1 MRAKT
6 LLLFLYLL
14 SFVNGAA
21 TVQESGKSI
30 VLKKSTTSDGTL
42 RSVDLFASAY
52 LDLSNELL
60 LLNFEN
66 CSDDTFI
73 SVTNLSTNEVIYS
86 ELYGVSDNIVLN
98 MAGLLEGEENYRLE
112 ITIGEVIL
120 YGDFTIRLI

>member
-6 LLLFLYLL
+6 LLLFLFLL

-42 RSVDLFASAY
+42 RSADLFASAY

-120 YGDFTIRLI
+120 YGDFTI

>member
-6 LLLFLYLL
+6 LLLFLFLL

-86 ELYGVSDNIVLN
+86 ELYGGSDNIVLN

-120 YGDFTIRLI
+120 YGDFTI

>member
-1 MRAKT
+1 MKART
-6 LLLFLYLL
+6 LLLFLFLL

-120 YGDFTIRLI
+120 YGDFTI

>member
-1 MRAKT
+1 MIAKT
-6 LLLFLYLL
+6 LLLFLFLL

-120 YGDFTIRLI
+120 YGDFTI

>member
-6 LLLFLYLL
+6 LLLFLFLL

-86 ELYGVSDNIVLN
+86 ELYVVSDNIVLN

-120 YGDFTIRLI
+120 YGDFTI